1 MGISVAN
8 AGSYSTS
15 AVAQQ
20 VFGFILAH
28 ATRISEY
35 DRDVKDGAWIRSR
48 LFCFFSRPATE
59 LKGKTLGIFGY
70 GAIGRRVAEIAHAF
84 EMNVIATTRTPKVDD
99 IATFVDFDT
108 LLRESDYLS
117 VNRPLNDGT
126 RGLFDENAF
135 SKMKKGAYFINTARG
150 GVICEQ
156 ALVDALESEHLSG
169 AGIDVLT
176 LEPMRSDCVLK
187 DAKNITITPHVAWA
201 PLETRERL
209 LGIVMDNI
217 EGFLNGTPKNIV
229 N

>member
-1 MGISVAN
+1 
-8 AGSYSTS
+8 
-15 AVAQQ
+15 
-20 VFGFILAH
+20 
-28 ATRISEY
+28 
-35 DRDVKDGAWIRSR
+35 
-48 LFCFFSRPATE
+48 
-59 LKGKTLGIFGY
+59 
-70 GAIGRRVAEIAHAF
+70 
-84 EMNVIATTRTPKVDD
+84 
-99 IATFVDFDT
+99 
-108 LLRESDYLS
+108 
-117 VNRPLNDGT
+117 
-126 RGLFDENAF
+126 
-135 SKMKKGAYFINTARG
+135 MKKGAYFINTARG